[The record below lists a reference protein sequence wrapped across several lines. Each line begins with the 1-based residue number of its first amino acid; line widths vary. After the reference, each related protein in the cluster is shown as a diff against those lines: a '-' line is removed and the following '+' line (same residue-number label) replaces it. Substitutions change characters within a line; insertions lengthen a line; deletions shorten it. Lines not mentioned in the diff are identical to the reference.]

1 MDCDLIP
8 PNVKHFFFYRST
20 GQVYC
25 RGEGLGVRRSNVGLV
40 SPLVQPCKHFKME
53 RDHDEMV
60 RRFAEFKNCVL
71 HVHQV
76 NRAGLSYKL
85 AINKSADTSIE
96 EKRKGFSQPTWRR
109 GGLWAIKSCGLSADD

>member
-1 MDCDLIP
+1 MWALY
-8 PNVKHFFFYRST
+8 HRW
-20 GQVYC
+20 
-25 RGEGLGVRRSNVGLV
+25 
-40 SPLVQPCKHFKME
+40 CKHFKME

-96 EKRKGFSQPTWRR
+96 EKRKVLVSLR
-109 GGLWAIKSCGLSADD
+109 GGEVASGRLKAVGCLLTTE

>member
-1 MDCDLIP
+1 MLNTSFSMDQQDKFIAEEKDLESDEAMWALY
-8 PNVKHFFFYRST
+8 HRW
-20 GQVYC
+20 
-25 RGEGLGVRRSNVGLV
+25 
-40 SPLVQPCKHFKME
+40 CKHFKME